1 MKTIFQFLL
10 AISMC
15 ASLSSCSEK
24 DKNVIVLFDM
34 SNSIDPRVQGFY
46 QSVIEKEVCMNLSQ
60 FDKVTVL
67 PIDGGS
73 ETATTEL
80 MSIDFFANRKAWD
93 VMGKNSNETS
103 QLKKEALEKFVH
115 QKMEELKGRLKD
127 AQKGRAIVSNR
138 TDIIGALHSSEKY
151 IDSAKDNNIIILSD
165 MEQFS
170 GKVKMRPTEQAT
182 KWLEESKG
190 LSFSRL
196 KFAQIHV
203 ITGEQLEMSKDYYAQ
218 IKTYWQQLLGDRLI
232 DYGSGDLVGLR
243 SALAAR

>member
-151 IDSAKDNNIIILSD
+151 IDSAKDNNIII
-165 MEQFS
+165 
-170 GKVKMRPTEQAT
+170 K
-182 KWLEESKG
+182 
-190 LSFSRL
+190 
-196 KFAQIHV
+196 
-203 ITGEQLEMSKDYYAQ
+203 
-218 IKTYWQQLLGDRLI
+218 GDRITKFKKFL
-232 DYGSGDLVGLR
+232 
-243 SALAAR
+243 

>member
-1 MKTIFQFLL
+1 MKTILQFLL
-10 AISMC
+10 LLSIC
-15 ASLSSCSEK
+15 TFFSSCSEK

-34 SNSIDPRVQGFY
+34 SNSIDPKVQAFY
-46 QSVIEKEVCMNLSQ
+46 HSVIEKEVCMNLSQ

-103 QLKKEALEKFVH
+103 ELKKEALEKFVH
-115 QKMEELKGRLKD
+115 KKMEELKAKLKD
-127 AQKGRAIVSNR
+127 AQKDRVKVSNR
-138 TDIIGALHSSEKY
+138 TDIIGALHTSEKY
-151 IDSAKDNNIIILSD
+151 LDSTKDNTIIILSD

-170 GKVKMRPTEQAT
+170 GNVKMRPTEQAT

-190 LSFSRL
+190 LSFTRL
-196 KFAQIHV
+196 KFAQVHV
-203 ITGEQLEMSKDYYAQ
+203 ITGEQLEMNKEYYAQ
-218 IKTYWQQLLGDRLI
+218 IKTYWQHLLGEHLI

-243 SALAAR
+243 NALAAR

>member
-1 MKTIFQFLL
+1 MKTILQFLL
-10 AISMC
+10 LLSIC
-15 ASLSSCSEK
+15 ASFSSCSEK
-24 DKNVIVLFDM
+24 DKNVIVLYDM
-34 SNSIDPRVQGFY
+34 SNSIDPRVQAFY

-67 PIDGGS
+67 PIDGGA

-80 MSIDFFANRKAWD
+80 LSIDFFANRKAWD

-103 QLKKEALEKFVH
+103 ELKKEATKKFVH
-115 QKMEELKGRLKD
+115 RKMEELKTKLKD
-127 AQKGRAIVSNR
+127 AQKDRAKVANR

-151 IDSAKDNNIIILSD
+151 IDSTKDNSIIILSD

-170 GKVKMRPTEQAT
+170 DEVKMRPTEQAA

-190 LSFSRL
+190 VSFRRL

-203 ITGEQLEMSKDYYAQ
+203 ITGEQLEMSKDYYTQ
-218 IKTYWQQLLGDRLI
+218 IKTYWQQLLSDRLI